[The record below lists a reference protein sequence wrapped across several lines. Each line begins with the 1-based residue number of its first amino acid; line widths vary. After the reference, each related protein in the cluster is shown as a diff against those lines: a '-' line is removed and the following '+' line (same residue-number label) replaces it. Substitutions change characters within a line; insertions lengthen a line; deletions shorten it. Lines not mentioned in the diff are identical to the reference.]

1 MHSKR
6 EATAIY
12 YLAPDFEKPSWGNGI
27 LYGHV
32 KLLNRNGIYAA
43 VLHHKRP
50 FHHRWFESDVPV
62 SYLNDSS
69 FKIREND
76 LLVVPEVNVL
86 DDFPRSAGCKK
97 IVFVQGGFLILHRLE
112 KAVNYEE
119 LGYRHVIVT
128 MPNIKKIV
136 DTYFGAQSE
145 IIPPFIA
152 PYFFAHNEDTRSG
165 DRQRRVLLF
174 QNPAYAGAGCVD
186 YDIALKLLIKRA
198 GTVRTK
204 LPGQWERRSGDDWEV
219 VELNGMTHRGVSELM
234 KGSSFFVNLNLI
246 EGFNVTVPEAMA
258 AGCIPLC
265 YEAYGGMDYLED
277 GHNAYV
283 FSNNYVYPLIDKLFS
298 LIENYDNIQNELDR
312 IRENAYKTALRY
324 TEEETEKSL
333 LRFFTGLLA

>member
-1 MHSKR
+1 M
-6 EATAIY
+6 TIY
-12 YLAPDFEKPSWGNGI
+12 YLAPEYDKPSWGIGM

-32 KLLNRNGIYAA
+32 KLLNRNGIDAA

-50 FHHRWFESDVPV
+50 YRYRWFESDVPV

-76 LLVVPEVNVL
+76 FLVVPEVNVL

-152 PYFFAHNEDTRSG
+152 PYFFAHDEDARSG
-165 DRQRRVLLF
+165 DRQRRILLF

-198 GTVRTK
+198 GTVKTK
-204 LPGQWERRSGDDWEV
+204 LSRQWERRSGDNWEV

-277 GHNAYV
+277 GRNAYV
-283 FSNNYVYPLIDKLFS
+283 FPNNYVYPLIDKLFS
-298 LIENYDNIQNELDR
+298 LIENYDNIQDELDR
-312 IRENAYKTALRY
+312 IRQNAYKTALGY

>member
-1 MHSKR
+1 M
-6 EATAIY
+6 TIY

-50 FHHRWFESDVPV
+50 YRYRWFESDVPV
-62 SYLNDSS
+62 SYLSDSS

-76 LLVVPEVNVL
+76 FLVVPEVNVL

-97 IVFVQGGFLILHRLE
+97 IVFVQGGFLLLYRLE
-112 KAVNYEE
+112 KAVNYDE
-119 LGYRHVIVT
+119 LGYGHVIVA

-152 PYFFAHNEDTRSG
+152 PYFFAHGG
-165 DRQRRVLLF
+165 DGPPGERHKRILLF
-174 QNPAYAGAGCVD
+174 KNPSYAGAGRID
-186 YDIALKLLIKRA
+186 YDIAVKLLVKRV
-198 GTVRTK
+198 GTSKKK
-204 LPGQWERRSGDDWEV
+204 LPGLLDRKPTGGWELT
-219 VELNGMTHRGVSELM
+219 ELKSLTHGEVSELM
-234 KGSSFFVNLNLI
+234 KDSAFFINLNTT

-277 GHNAYV
+277 GRNAYV
-283 FSNNYVYPLIDKLFS
+283 FPNNYVYPLIDKLFG
-298 LIENYDNIQNELDR
+298 LIENYDNIQDELDR
-312 IRENAYKTALRY
+312 IRENAYKTALGY

-333 LRFFTGLLA
+333 LRFFTGLLV